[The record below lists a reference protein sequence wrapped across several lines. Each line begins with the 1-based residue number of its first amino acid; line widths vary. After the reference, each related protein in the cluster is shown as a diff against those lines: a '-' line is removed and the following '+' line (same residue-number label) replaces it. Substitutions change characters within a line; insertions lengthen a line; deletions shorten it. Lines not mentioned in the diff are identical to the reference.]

1 MGEQAVI
8 TRLPE
13 PTFKQKIARSKI
25 EISIGIVTVGVFLVY
40 LIGAPQVF
48 THYQIY
54 YSFMT
59 TIPITGILALA
70 LTFVITL
77 GEIDMSFP
85 SVMALGGL
93 TMSTVYSNMSS
104 VDYFGIP
111 PLTLGILAG
120 LGVGILCG
128 LLNSLL
134 IVGFGIPSIVGSI
147 GTQFFFRG
155 LVNVIA
161 AGAGISMLAAQSGP
175 ESGVYFALAG
185 KIQVTEGARLP
196 MQFLWFIG
204 LGVLCLVIAKRHRFG
219 LHVSFVGDNKLA
231 AQMMGVNVPRVRITA
246 YVITGL
252 AAAFAGIVS
261 NLEVAYF
268 YPSQGEDIML
278 PALAAVFIGGT
289 SVLGGRGSVVGTFLG
304 ALIMGSLE
312 AGIISLG
319 FDGFWTKVFY
329 GLIIMV
335 SVSVYS
341 FVMKKST

>member
-1 MGEQAVI
+1 MSEQNGQVI

-25 EISIGIVTVGVFLVY
+25 EISIGMVTLGVFLLY
-40 LIGAPQVF
+40 LIGAPDVF

-59 TIPITGILALA
+59 TIPITGILALS

-85 SVMALGGL
+85 STMALGGL
-93 TMSTVYSNMSS
+93 TMAS
-104 VDYFGIP
+104 VFTATGSVA
-111 PLTLGILAG
+111 AG
-120 LGVGILCG
+120 VVCG
-128 LLNSLL
+128 LIVGVACGFVNSLL
-134 IVGFGIPSIVGSI
+134 IVGFGIPSIVGTI
-147 GTQFFFRG
+147 GSQFFFRG
-155 LVNVIA
+155 IVNVIA
-161 AGAGISMLAAQSGP
+161 AGSGLSLLATQTAKD
-175 ESGVYFALAG
+175 SGVYFALAG
-185 KIQVTEGARLP
+185 KIPITASDKIP
-196 MQFLWFIG
+196 MQFFWFVG
-204 LGVLCLVIAKRHRFG
+204 LGVLCWFIFKRHRYG
-219 LHVSFVGDNKLA
+219 IHVSFVGDNMLA
-231 AQMMGVNVPRVRITA
+231 AQMMGVNVKRVRVTA
-246 YVITGL
+246 YVITGM
-252 AAAFAGIVS
+252 AAALAGILS
-261 NLEVAYF
+261 NLEVSYY

-319 FDGFWTKVFY
+319 INGFWIKVFF
-329 GLIIMV
+329 GLIIMI

-341 FVMKKST
+341 FIMKRST